1 MGRFGLEWHLTG
13 PSQRPQRAVDA
24 MTRRATAGDVFRTAL
39 RLGLTSF
46 GGPIAHLGYFERTYV
61 RRLQW
66 LTSAEYAGLMAVCQM
81 LPGPTSSQVGF
92 LVGLRKAGLRGGLA
106 AWAGFTLP
114 SALLMYAFAVLTPRA
129 DSALMGPVLHGLMLT
144 AVAVVAQAVWSM
156 ARSLCP
162 DWQRAT
168 LAVLSGTLLLLFA
181 SASMQLAVMLLGA
194 IGGWVLCKGM
204 RSPELQPG
212 TDPKPTAATTA
223 LLVYVVLLALL
234 MMLAPLDPHG
244 PIALAAVFYRAGALV
259 FGGGHVVLPLLRQE
273 LVPDGWIAEDSFLAG
288 YGLAQGMPG
297 PLFTVAAYLG
307 AASAPVHASLVWA
320 GIALVAIFL
329 PGLLL
334 ASGGLSLLTLLT
346 RHPGARA
353 ALAGINASVVGILGA
368 ALYNPI
374 WRGGVRDGSDAAMA
388 VVAFSLLQW
397 RRWPPLAIVAL
408 CIGFSLLRQVSS
420 L

>member
-1 MGRFGLEWHLTG
+1 
-13 PSQRPQRAVDA
+13 
-24 MTRRATAGDVFRTAL
+24 MTRDATVSDVFRTAL

-66 LTSAEYAGLMAVCQM
+66 LTSAEYAGLMALCQM

-92 LVGLRKAGLRGGLA
+92 LVGVRKAGFSGGLA

-114 SALLMYAFAVLTPRA
+114 SALLMYAFAVLAPRA
-129 DSALMGPVLHGLMLT
+129 DSPLMRPVLHGLMLT

-156 ARSLCP
+156 ARALCP

-168 LAVLSGTLLLLFA
+168 LAVVSGLLLLLFA
-181 SASMQLAVMLLGA
+181 SAAMQLAVMSLGA
-194 IGGWVLCKGM
+194 LGGWVLCRGM
-204 RSPELQPG
+204 SSPELPPG
-212 TDPKPTAATTA
+212 TGAKPAAATMA
-223 LLVYVVLLALL
+223 LLVYLVLLGLL
-234 MMLAPLDPHG
+234 LVLAPLDPHG

-259 FGGGHVVLPLLRQE
+259 FGGGHVVLPLLREE
-273 LVPDGWIAEDSFLAG
+273 LVPHGWIADDPFLAG

-307 AASAPVHASLVWA
+307 AASAPAHLSAVWA

-334 ASGGLSLLTLLT
+334 ATGGLSLWSLLA
-346 RHPGARA
+346 RYPGARA
-353 ALAGINASVVGILGA
+353 ALAGVNASVVGILGA
-368 ALYNPI
+368 ALYDPV
-374 WRGGVRDGSDAAMA
+374 WRGGVHDWPDAALS
-388 VVAFSLLQW
+388 VIAFSLAQW
-397 RRWPPLAIVAL
+397 WRFPPLAIVAL
-408 CIGFSLLRQVSS
+408 CVGFSLIRQWQS